1 MNESSLD
8 FAEDTGDVNSGNLSG
23 HLVVY
28 RPPRLAHGPER
39 NISQSVWV
47 GVGSSTIQPLLCRMT
62 LGYLVANRLTLQG
75 P

>member
-39 NISQSVWV
+39 NISQSV
-47 GVGSSTIQPLLCRMT
+47 GLFM
-62 LGYLVANRLTLQG
+62 LVFRVDGWGLVRAR
-75 P
+75 